1 MINQLLTQN
10 YQRQPCRTREEL
22 TDFDDM
28 DFTETDLNSSEDY
41 EKRFRR
47 TPLLLFKRK
56 FRSRREC
63 ILPQKKLMAEAMQP
77 IGRTVFGDPANAE
90 NVLSEQ
96 EALNLLNE
104 WVENE
109 RLRLHMKQV
118 AAVMK
123 AWALEK
129 ENLSEVEAHK
139 WWLAGLLHDADWEK
153 YPNDH
158 CRIIIEELERRKID
172 PSIIHCIASHG
183 PRHFGVE
190 PETIMDKMIYA
201 FDELSGFVH
210 ASALIRPARY
220 EGMDVKSVM
229 KKLKTPS
236 FAAQVSREDIND
248 AISRIN
254 TSLEDLISFVINHQK
269 EVI

>member
-1 MINQLLTQN
+1 
-10 YQRQPCRTREEL
+10 
-22 TDFDDM
+22 
-28 DFTETDLNSSEDY
+28 
-41 EKRFRR
+41 
-47 TPLLLFKRK
+47 
-56 FRSRREC
+56 
-63 ILPQKKLMAEAMQP
+63 MAEAIQP
-77 IGRTVFGDPANAE
+77 LGRNKFGDAANTGS
-90 NVLSEQ
+90 VLTGQ
-96 EALNLLNE
+96 EALQLLND

-129 ENLSEVEAHK
+129 EHLSEEEAHK

-158 CRIIIEELERRKID
+158 CRIIIEELEKKNID
-172 PSIIHCIASHG
+172 ASVIHCIASHG

-190 PETIMDKMIYA
+190 PETTMDKMIYV
-201 FDELSGFVH
+201 FDELSGFIH
-210 ASALIRPARY
+210 AAALIRPTRY
-220 EGMDVKSVM
+220 EGMDVKSIQ

-248 AISRIN
+248 AISRIS
-254 TSLEDLISFVINHQK
+254 TPLEEIISFIINHQK
-269 EVI
+269 DVS